1 VVGRSLHG
9 RFRLLRDEREQIAP
23 PRGNTPGF
31 RTGELSEEK
40 TMAEAIMESG
50 EAKQQLLDLKDRM
63 LALKE
68 HL

>member
-1 VVGRSLHG
+1 
-9 RFRLLRDEREQIAP
+9 
-23 PRGNTPGF
+23 
-31 RTGELSEEK
+31 
-40 TMAEAIMESG
+40 MESG